1 MPELPEVETV
11 RQTLKPLLIGKT
23 IEKVE
28 VFYRKMTNDQNFEL
42 RLKGQTIHDIKRYG
56 KYLIF
61 ILDDLS
67 MISHLRMEGKYFHLK
82 DEPIRK
88 HEHVIFHLNDGHT
101 LRYHDVRKF
110 GRFELKDKTNFM
122 KELPLSKMGPEPKD
136 ADDDQ
141 LYQRLKTKQIT
152 IKQALLDQHILSG
165 LGNIYVDET
174 LFNARIHPLKLCKTL
189 TRKQV
194 KDIIN
199 SAQMILE
206 RAVLLG
212 GTHIRTY
219 YAPGGIDGRFQ
230 NELKV
235 HTKKDQPCQICHTT
249 IIKMV
254 VGGRGTYVCPICQK
268 K

>member
-11 RQTLKPLLIGKT
+11 RQTLRPLLIGKT
-23 IEKVE
+23 IEKVD
-28 VFYRKMTNDQNFEL
+28 VLYQKMTLNEDFEI
-42 RLKGQTIHDIKRYG
+42 RIKGQMIHDIHRYG

-61 ILDDLS
+61 ILDDCS

-82 DEPIRK
+82 QEPIRK
-88 HEHVIFHLNDGHT
+88 HEHVIFHLSDGHT

-110 GRFELKDKTNFM
+110 GRFELKDKVHYM
-122 KELPLSKMGPEPKD
+122 EEAPLSLMGPEPKD
-136 ADDDQ
+136 ASGFNIFKK
-141 LYQRLKTKQIT
+141 LKSKRIP
-152 IKQALLDQHILSG
+152 IKKALLDQHIVSG

-174 LFNARIHPLKLCKTL
+174 LFQARIHPLKTCHTL
-189 TRKQV
+189 TKAQV
-194 KDIIN
+194 NTILL
-199 SAQMILE
+199 SATSILD
-206 RAVLLG
+206 RAIVLG

-235 HTKKDQPCQICHTT
+235 HTKKGQPCQVCHTP

-254 VGGRGTYVCPICQK
+254 VGGRGTYVCPVCQK